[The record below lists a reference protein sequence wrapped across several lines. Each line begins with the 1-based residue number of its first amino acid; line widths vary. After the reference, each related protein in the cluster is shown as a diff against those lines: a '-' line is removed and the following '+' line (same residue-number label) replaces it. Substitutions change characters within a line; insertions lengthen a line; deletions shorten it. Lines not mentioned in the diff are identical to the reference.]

1 MFRGRIST
9 NAAALM
15 GGAPVTPTVE
25 YLVVAGGVGGNG
37 GSGVVII
44 RYADTYPLTA
54 SSTGSPGVSTA
65 GGYNVYAWTSSGT
78 VAF

>member
-15 GGAPVTPTVE
+15 GGVPVTPTVE

-37 GSGVVII
+37 G
-44 RYADTYPLTA
+44 
-54 SSTGSPGVSTA
+54 
-65 GGYNVYAWTSSGT
+65 YNVYKWTSSGT
-78 VAF
+78 VTF